1 MMTEAELSKIQ
12 SKSQDITQGLP
23 QLTPK
28 ARELERLAQDLPGTV
43 LATTAE
49 GWMVNYPVQLL
60 PKSPKAKRTKKPSA
74 PQPPQK
80 RKRSSGTY
88 IVLTAGNVAQEG
100 GGILPVLVPGHEFSS
115 RVQADKYALE
125 YARENP
131 GAVVIVHRILG
142 QVSVQTV
149 STVKLVRS

>member
-1 MMTEAELSKIQ
+1 M
-12 SKSQDITQGLP
+12 
-23 QLTPK
+23 
-28 ARELERLAQDLPGTV
+28 R
-43 LATTAE
+43 
-49 GWMVNYPVQLL
+49 
-60 PKSPKAKRTKKPSA
+60 KPSA

-80 RKRSSGTY
+80 RSRSSGTY

-115 RVQADKYALE
+115 RVTADKYALE
-125 YARENP
+125 YAQENP